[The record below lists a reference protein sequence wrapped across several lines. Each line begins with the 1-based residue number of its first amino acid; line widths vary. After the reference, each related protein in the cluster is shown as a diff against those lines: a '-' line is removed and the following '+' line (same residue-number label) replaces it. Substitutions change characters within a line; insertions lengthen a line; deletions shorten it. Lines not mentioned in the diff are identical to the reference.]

1 MPPMRKGG
9 LPVRAGQAEDAMI
22 QALTQARELLRELT
36 PLHRDCGRLCDGAC
50 CQGDE
55 SSGMLLFP
63 GEETL
68 YEGKDTFRILPASY
82 TLCDRPALLLICT
95 GSCHREE
102 RPLSC
107 RLFPVFPAAAGLRMD
122 PRAHA
127 LCPLASSGL
136 SGLSGDFL
144 TACRAAAELLH
155 RDPECHAFLLAVEQT
170 LQDPFGFAPR
180 SI

>member
-1 MPPMRKGG
+1 
-9 LPVRAGQAEDAMI
+9 MI
-22 QALTQARELLRELT
+22 SALTQARELLRNLT
-36 PLHRDCGRLCDGAC
+36 PLHRDCGRLCDAAC

-68 YEGKDTFRILPASY
+68 YEGKEAFRILPASY
-82 TLCDRPALLLICT
+82 ALGGRPALLLICT
-95 GSCHREE
+95 SSCRRED

-107 RLFPVFPAAAGLRMD
+107 RLFPVFPAATGLRMD

-127 LCPLASSGL
+127 LCPLAASGL
-136 SGLSGDFL
+136 SGLSADFL
-144 TACRAAAELLH
+144 AACRAAADLLH

-170 LQDPFGFAPR
+170 LQDPFGLTSPG
-180 SI
+180 I